1 MRISR
6 LFKKSPLPLKGREG
20 EGEGVE
26 QSIDLTHPHLGPLP
40 PGEGV
45 IRFFQ
50 QTVSRCVR
58 SLLLVGLACAG
69 AGAVS
74 AADNEIRVLPL
85 KHRTAP
91 EVIPLLRP
99 LLAPGDALT
108 GTDYRLIVRTSDKN
122 LKEIERVLAQID
134 AARRTLRITVRQT
147 LADEHATERHE
158 LSGTAR
164 VGKARV
170 TVPENPAAGD
180 EGLTAGSE
188 ADGLRYRTRRTET
201 AARGD
206 NTHSVAVLDGQRA
219 FVRLGQAVPYVRVT
233 PGASG
238 RGAPATVVE
247 ERNVTAGV
255 DVLPRV
261 RGERVMLE
269 ITPRLSRLED
279 LKTGTMSVQELTTTV
294 TARLGEWI
302 DLGEILGADN
312 QAGRAILESAGSESG
327 ERRMILLKVEENK

>member
-6 LFKKSPLPLKGREG
+6 
-20 EGEGVE
+20 
-26 QSIDLTHPHLGPLP
+26 
-40 PGEGV
+40 
-45 IRFFQ
+45 
-50 QTVSRCVR
+50 CVR
-58 SLLLVGLACAG
+58 GLLLVGLACAG
-69 AGAVS
+69 AGAAS
-74 AADNEIRVLPL
+74 AADDEIRVLPL
-85 KHRTAP
+85 KHRTAE

-164 VGKARV
+164 AGKARV

-180 EGLTAGSE
+180 EGLTVTAGGESG
-188 ADGLRYRTRRTET
+188 GLRYRTRRTET

-206 NTHSVAVLDGQRA
+206 NTHTIAVLDGQRA

-294 TARLGEWI
+294 TARLGEWM

-312 QAGRAILESAGSESG
+312 LAGRAILESVGSESG